1 MTRFHASVHSRR
13 ACHHRPCVT
22 FLLPDCRESVP
33 LLSCP
38 ALLFSEALH
47 LDRKG
52 GSALSLRAGQGAVVV
67 SALLVGAIFGSLGA
81 GPAADAL
88 GPRRALLL
96 NNVFFVAGSLLGA
109 ATPGGYWGAIAGAR
123 PPWAWLGGCTKA
135 LSVDLLG
142 GARGLCRCS
151 SRPGPASGCMQ
162 RAALPGKRRS

>member
-1 MTRFHASVHSRR
+1 
-13 ACHHRPCVT
+13 
-22 FLLPDCRESVP
+22 
-33 LLSCP
+33 
-38 ALLFSEALH
+38 
-47 LDRKG
+47 
-52 GSALSLRAGQGAVVV
+52 LSLRAGQGAVVV

-162 RAALPGKRRS
+162 HAALPGKRRS